1 MVHDVLQM
9 APDASIIPPSDFIQV
24 QPLVPDKTSDESSLA
39 ATARQESEGG
49 GELED
54 DLKKDPRIV
63 AGLLDVV
70 CILWMTN
77 GRNLAKP
84 ENKDYRTVLEK
95 RSKPML
101 HYLFKYYKSSDICRN
116 LVYLSSWLPHSSSQ
130 TTAGFCLSQLRVHAA
145 AAVAGLPSNSFFSVI
160 FL

>member
-1 MVHDVLQM
+1 MAPSDFIQVQPLAPDKTSDESREFQM

-24 QPLVPDKTSDESSLA
+24 QPLAPDKTSDESSLA

-54 DLKKDPRIV
+54 DLKKDSRIV

-84 ENKDYRTVLEK
+84 
-95 RSKPML
+95 
-101 HYLFKYYKSSDICRN
+101 
-116 LVYLSSWLPHSSSQ
+116 
-130 TTAGFCLSQLRVHAA
+130 
-145 AAVAGLPSNSFFSVI
+145 
-160 FL
+160 